1 MALMFDEGRGRVI
14 TEISIWLTQSDEVL
28 QAAGA
33 LVIGNCARTNESCQ
47 KLFEIGIVDELLS
60 LIRKLPTNFVEQQ
73 NVSKQQVAFAVLSA
87 LRNFSI
93 PVSLKSQMVSH
104 GTIAVAMTFLWSTDP
119 SVQFKSVAILRLLVA
134 GQREVA
140 CQIVETEGVLSQ
152 IVELSG
158 SYIHSGVKMES
169 GRLIAAIVK
178 HCQRKDIMQTL
189 TECGGVVC
197 LVRLG
202 QSGHSIMIH
211 EAVVALTT
219 MVVFLGKSTVWME
232 SEVIPMALCVAEN
245 KDLKSEMRANALNLI
260 WHISQLGEEAVK
272 ELEQRG
278 FANVIHQLSDESEEL
293 FQDALQ
299 KLNLLHL
306 T

>member
-1 MALMFDEGRGRVI
+1 
-14 TEISIWLTQSDEVL
+14 
-28 QAAGA
+28 
-33 LVIGNCARTNESCQ
+33 
-47 KLFEIGIVDELLS
+47 
-60 LIRKLPTNFVEQQ
+60 
-73 NVSKQQVAFAVLSA
+73 
-87 LRNFSI
+87 
-93 PVSLKSQMVSH
+93 
-104 GTIAVAMTFLWSTDP
+104 
-119 SVQFKSVAILRLLVA
+119 
-134 GQREVA
+134 
-140 CQIVETEGVLSQ
+140 
-152 IVELSG
+152 
-158 SYIHSGVKMES
+158 
-169 GRLIAAIVK
+169 
-178 HCQRKDIMQTL
+178 
-189 TECGGVVC
+189 
-197 LVRLG
+197 
-202 QSGHSIMIH
+202 MIH